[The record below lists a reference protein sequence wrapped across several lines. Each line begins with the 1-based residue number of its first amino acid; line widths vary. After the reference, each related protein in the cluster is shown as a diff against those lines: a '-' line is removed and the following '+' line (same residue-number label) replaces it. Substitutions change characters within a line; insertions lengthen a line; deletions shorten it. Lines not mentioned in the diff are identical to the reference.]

1 MTFVSGGAI
10 SLYWVDFN
18 LYLAALGISPAVIGL
33 VATAASA
40 AGVVA
45 ALPAGAASNRLG
57 RRLVIVGG
65 LALMTLAAA
74 GFLVVRSAPA
84 FIVLAAAFGAGQ
96 EAFFVLANPYLSE
109 HSRPEHRNEL
119 FALQAAIGNVTTVGA
134 ALAGG
139 LLAAV
144 VAALGGFDPAG
155 PAAYR
160 VVVAAMV
167 VLLVASIAV
176 AWQLGDD
183 RPRVPPRST
192 DGPRAGDVGPG
203 DPPDRH
209 PAATPPGA
217 ARRRRRGRWLPVS
230 NPGFFARLLVPGFL
244 ISVGAG
250 QCIPFLNLFIQRK
263 FGLDLATL
271 NTAFAVAALG
281 TAVAT
286 LLQPALARR
295 FGQMGSV
302 VAVQAASI
310 PFLAVLGWVPILPL
324 VLVALAVRNALMN
337 AGNPILS
344 AFAMERAAPA
354 ERASLSAAMS
364 LVWSAGWV
372 VGGPFYSLVQA
383 SLGFDLGFT
392 VNFATVIVCYSVA
405 TGLYWWWFVRPGHPA
420 TPSPTRAVPG
430 SSQLGTDPTPPTGR
444 GAALGTG
451 AAAEAPPDRSGAPGR
466 SAG

>member
-1 MTFVSGGAI
+1 M

-40 AGVVA
+40 AGVLT
-45 ALPAGAASNRLG
+45 ALPAGAASDRVG
-57 RRLVIVGG
+57 RRLVIVAG
-65 LALMTLAAA
+65 LALMTAAVA

-84 FIVLAAAFGAGQ
+84 FIVLGALFGAGQ

-119 FALQAAIGNVTTVGA
+119 FALQAAIGNITTVGA
-134 ALAGG
+134 ALVGG
-139 LLAAV
+139 LLAAA
-144 VAALGGFDPAG
+144 VAALGGFDPSG

-160 VVVAAMV
+160 VIVAAMV

-176 AWQLGDD
+176 AWRLGDD
-183 RPRVPPRST
+183 RPP
-192 DGPRAGDVGPG
+192 
-203 DPPDRH
+203 
-209 PAATPPGA
+209 
-217 ARRRRRGRWLPVS
+217 ARRLPRLRPRNPDPAPRPGRSRLGRWVTVS
-230 NPGFFARLLVPGFL
+230 DPGLFVRLLVPGFL

-250 QCIPFLNLFIQRK
+250 QCIPFLNLYIQRK
-263 FGLDLATL
+263 FGLDIATL
-271 NTAFAVAALG
+271 NSAFAVAALG

-310 PFLAVLGWVPILPL
+310 PFLVVLGWVPVLPL

-344 AFAMERAAPA
+344 AFAMERADPA
-354 ERASLSAAMS
+354 ERATLSAAMS

-372 VGGPFYSLVQA
+372 VGGPYYSLVQA
-383 SLGFDLGFT
+383 SLGFDLGYT
-392 VNFATVIVCYSVA
+392 VNFVTVIVCYSVA
-405 TGLYWWWFVRPGHPA
+405 TVLYWWWFVRPGGGARHREDRVGGVRR
-420 TPSPTRAVPG
+420 RA
-430 SSQLGTDPTPPTGR
+430 SS
-444 GAALGTG
+444 
-451 AAAEAPPDRSGAPGR
+451 AAEPGAG
-466 SAG
+466 

>member
-1 MTFVSGGAI
+1 M

-18 LYLAALGISPAVIGL
+18 LYLASLGISPAVIGL

-40 AGVVA
+40 AGVLT
-45 ALPAGAASNRLG
+45 ALPAGAASDRVG
-57 RRLVIVGG
+57 RRLVIVAG
-65 LALMTLAAA
+65 LALMAAAVA

-84 FIVLAAAFGAGQ
+84 FIALGAVFGAGQ

-134 ALAGG
+134 ALVGG
-139 LLAAV
+139 LVAAA
-144 VAALGGFDPAG
+144 VAALGGFDPSG

-160 VVVAAMV
+160 VIVAAMV
-167 VLLVASIAV
+167 VLLVASIGV
-176 AWQLGDD
+176 AWRLGDD
-183 RPRVPPRST
+183 RPPTRRLPQLRPRS
-192 DGPRAGDVGPG
+192 PG
-203 DPPDRH
+203 SGSGRL
-209 PAATPPGA
+209 
-217 ARRRRRGRWLPVS
+217 GRWIGVS
-230 NPGFFARLLVPGFL
+230 DPRLFARLLVPGFL

-250 QCIPFLNLFIQRK
+250 QCIPFLNLYIQRK
-263 FGLDLATL
+263 FGLDIATL
-271 NTAFAVAALG
+271 NSAFAVAALG

-310 PFLAVLGWVPILPL
+310 PFLVVLGWVPVLPL

-344 AFAMERAAPA
+344 AFAMERAAPT
-354 ERASLSAAMS
+354 ERATLSAAMS

-372 VGGPFYSLVQA
+372 VGGPYYSLVQA
-383 SLGFDLGFT
+383 NLGFERGYA
-392 VNFATVIVCYSVA
+392 VNFVTVVACYSVA
-405 TGLYWWWFVRPGHPA
+405 TALYWWWFVRSEDPGRGVAAPAGLPA
-420 TPSPTRAVPG
+420 T
-430 SSQLGTDPTPPTGR
+430 
-444 GAALGTG
+444 
-451 AAAEAPPDRSGAPGR
+451 RSGSPGAPD
-466 SAG
+466 AGAG